1 MSTPSHGL
9 TGQQG
14 DVTGQAGYTEQVGYA
29 EETTYTEQTG
39 QRSDERSLGEIVS
52 DVATDLST
60 LIKQEMDLA
69 KTEMKQ
75 EAAKAGKGAGLL
87 GGAGLAGFFTLFFL
101 SMTIMWGI
109 AELFD
114 ADHPWIGAIIVT
126 VLWGIA
132 AAVLA
137 LSGKKEL
144 KRANPQLPKTQ
155 QTLKEDAAWAR
166 AQKS

>member
-1 MSTPSHGL
+1 MTTHDPGFTTAGSHAVDAGAPSHP
-9 TGQQG
+9 
-14 DVTGQAGYTEQVGYA
+14 
-29 EETTYTEQTG
+29 
-39 QRSDERSLGEIVS
+39 SDGRSLGEIVS

-87 GGAGLAGFFTLFFL
+87 GGAGLAGYFTLLFL
-101 SMTIMWGI
+101 SLTATFLLDLVMPLW
-109 AELFD
+109 AAAL
-114 ADHPWIGAIIVT
+114 IVT
-126 VLWGIA
+126 AVWGIA

-137 LSGKKEL
+137 MSGKKEL

-155 QTLKEDAAWAR
+155 QTLKGEAA
-166 AQKS
+166 